1 MNPYQEL
8 DMKRLLLSFGLAAL
22 AAACSKPAP
31 EVQQPAAPAGVQWAL
46 VVLYAQPKDT
56 VAFEKYYAETHLP
69 LLASHAKELGA
80 TRGELLKFG
89 TFTDGKPAAF
99 YREADMRW
107 DSQAAMEKALES
119 EGWKAVA
126 ADIPKFA
133 TGGFSVMIGM
143 KTN

>member
-1 MNPYQEL
+1 MH
-8 DMKRLLLSFGLAAL
+8 RSLLSFALAAL
-22 AAACSKPAP
+22 ALTAFSAGA
-31 EVQQPAAPAGVQWAL
+31 EAQQKAAPAGVQWAL
-46 VVLYAQPKDT
+46 VVLFGQPKDT
-56 VAFEKYYAETHLP
+56 VAFEKYYSETHLP
-69 LLASHAKELGA
+69 LLALHAKEIGA
-80 TRGELLKFG
+80 TRSELLKFS

-99 YREADMRW
+99 YRETDLRW

-119 EGWKAVA
+119 DGWKAVA

>member
-1 MNPYQEL
+1 MQ
-8 DMKRLLLSFGLAAL
+8 RSLLSFALAAL
-22 AAACSKPAP
+22 TAACSRPAP

-46 VVLYAQPKDT
+46 VVLYRQPKDT

-69 LLASHAKELGA
+69 LLASHAKEIGA
-80 TRGELLKFG
+80 TRGELLRFN

-99 YREADMRW
+99 YREADVRW
-107 DSQAAMEKALES
+107 DSKEAMERGLES

-133 TGGFSVMIGM
+133 TGGFTVMLGT

>member
-1 MNPYQEL
+1 MQ
-8 DMKRLLLSFGLAAL
+8 RLLLSFALAAM

-31 EVQQPAAPAGVQWAL
+31 EVQQPAAPAGVQWAM
-46 VVLYAQPKDT
+46 VVLYRQPKDT

-69 LLASHAKELGA
+69 LLASHAKEIGA
-80 TRGELLKFG
+80 TRAELLKFN
-89 TFTDGKPAAF
+89 TFTDGTPAAF
-99 YREADMRW
+99 YREADVRW
-107 DSQAAMEKALES
+107 DSKEAMERGLES

-133 TGGFSVMIGM
+133 TGGFTVMLGT

>member
-1 MNPYQEL
+1 MH
-8 DMKRLLLSFGLAAL
+8 RSLLSFAL
-22 AAACSKPAP
+22 AAITFASFSARADA
-31 EVQQPAAPAGVQWAL
+31 QRTAAPAGVQWAL
-46 VVLYAQPKDT
+46 VVSYAQPKDT

-69 LLASHAKELGA
+69 LLALHAKEIGA
-80 TRGELLKFG
+80 TRGELLKFS

-99 YREADMRW
+99 YREADLRW

-119 EGWKAVA
+119 DGWKAVA

>member
-1 MNPYQEL
+1 MQ
-8 DMKRLLLSFGLAAL
+8 RSLLSFVLAAL
-22 AAACSKPAP
+22 MAACSKPAP
-31 EVQQPAAPAGVQWAL
+31 EVQQPAAPAGVKWAL

-69 LLASHAKELGA
+69 LLALHAKEIGA
-80 TRGELLKFG
+80 TRGELLKFN

-99 YREADMRW
+99 YREADLRW
-107 DSQAAMEKALES
+107 DTQEAMEKGMATD
-119 EGWKAVA
+119 GFKTVA